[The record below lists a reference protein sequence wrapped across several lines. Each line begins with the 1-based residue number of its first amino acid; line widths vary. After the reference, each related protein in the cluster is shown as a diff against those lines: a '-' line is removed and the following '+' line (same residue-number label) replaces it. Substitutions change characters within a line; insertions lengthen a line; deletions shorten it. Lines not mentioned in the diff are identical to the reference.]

1 MVSAKNRI
9 WLLRLAT
16 AAVGVALVVG
26 TEGLLR
32 LVPGLGPSPL
42 VVTLAVDEATG
53 ESLHATSRFYAQ
65 RFFAQYKG
73 RLAAAGQMGEHF
85 FVEPASANRY
95 RVVFVGASTVQGF
108 PHPRRLAAASFLQ
121 AMLADAWP
129 EREVE
134 VVNLGITSIASFAVA
149 QVVEDALVLSPD
161 LVVVYTGHNEF
172 YGLYGVGQYQ
182 RMKYFLRQLHL
193 THLVDGLIESIGT
206 KDEPT
211 DLIKMAAARGE
222 VPLHSSGRATAERNL
237 RDNLQ
242 RVSRL
247 CERAQVPLVLCTIV
261 ANDAG
266 FAPVGSTEG
275 DEAWKAQVEQA
286 AQVLTRGYVAPE
298 DAEGALQQLEQA
310 VALSSE
316 HAWLWYLQGR
326 ALERLGRDAQ
336 AQRAFRKARDL
347 DTMPWRAPT
356 AHNAVIRAVAKEHGA
371 VLADVEAAFADA
383 APAQGVGW
391 EWMVDHVHFSVAG
404 QVLLARTVLHS
415 VAELQNIDL
424 GLLRSAEAYRRDL
437 GDLPVERVVAY
448 NKMGAMLAQAP
459 LHQYNGHNV
468 RYLKQLAAM
477 EGQRLSLG
485 ERRGVEQW
493 MEQGFDL
500 RLRRAQSSRSAEG
513 RQGPLVL
520 AVADQL
526 FTERDF
532 VRAQVHYAA
541 ARREVPFTRRG
552 LWAAVQWGWCIKMQ
566 GMALTDGQRDEVRAA
581 LKQAGFLA
589 HDPAVGASFVDFVK
603 GQLYHLLEERDPALL
618 HLERAFLAEDFRR
631 RYALSLFQAL
641 AVELVWAGRVEDARE
656 YARLVGGEVGQEERF
671 LRIVEAQLTP

>member
-1 MVSAKNRI
+1 MTTRV
-9 WLLRLAT
+9 WFLRLA
-16 AAVGVALVVG
+16 ALGVGVALVVVA
-26 TEGLLR
+26 EGLLR

-42 VVTLAVDEATG
+42 VVTLVEDEATG

-85 FVEPASANRY
+85 FVEPAPANRY

-172 YGLYGVGQYQ
+172 YGLYGAGRHQ
-182 RMKYFLRQLHL
+182 RLQYFLRQLRL
-193 THLVDGLIESIGT
+193 THLVDGLLGGIGA

-222 VPLHSSGRATAERNL
+222 VPLHGSGRATAEQNL
-237 RDNLQ
+237 RDNLR
-242 RVSRL
+242 RVARV
-247 CERAQVPLVLCTIV
+247 CGRAQVPLVLCTIV

-275 DEAWKAQVEQA
+275 GEGWKAQVEQA
-286 AQVLTRGYVAPE
+286 AQVLTRGYVAPD
-298 DAEGALQQLEQA
+298 DAEDALQQLEQA
-310 VALSSE
+310 AALSSE

-326 ALERLGRDAQ
+326 ALERLGRDAE

-371 VLADVEAAFADA
+371 VLADVEAAFAAA

-404 QVLLARTVLHS
+404 QALLARTVLHS
-415 VAELQNIDL
+415 VAALQAIDL
-424 GLLRSAEAYRRDL
+424 ELLRSAEAYRSAL

-459 LHQYNGHNV
+459 LHQHNGHNA

-477 EGQRLSLG
+477 EGQRLSPG

-493 MEQGFDL
+493 TPQK
-500 RLRRAQSSRSAEG
+500 Q
-513 RQGPLVL
+513 QGPLVL

-526 FTERDF
+526 FSERDF
-532 VRAQVHYAA
+532 ARAQVHYAA

-566 GMALTDGQRDEVRAA
+566 GMALTDGQRDEVRAV

-589 HDPAVGASFVDFVK
+589 HDPAVGASFVEFVK
-603 GQLYHLLEERDPALL
+603 GQLYHLLAEHDPALV

-641 AVELVWAGRVEDARE
+641 ASELVWAGRVEDARE
-656 YARLVGGEVGQEERF
+656 YARLVGGEVGQEAHF
-671 LRIVEAQLTP
+671 LRIVEGQLTP

>member
-1 MVSAKNRI
+1 MTTRV
-9 WLLRLAT
+9 WFLRLA
-16 AAVGVALVVG
+16 ALGVGVALVVVA
-26 TEGLLR
+26 EGLLR

-42 VVTLAVDEATG
+42 VVTLVEDEATG

-85 FVEPASANRY
+85 FVEPAPANRY

-172 YGLYGVGQYQ
+172 YGLYGAGRHQ
-182 RMKYFLRQLHL
+182 RLQYFLRQLRL
-193 THLVDGLIESIGT
+193 THLVDGLLGGIGA

-222 VPLHSSGRATAERNL
+222 VPLHGSGRATAEQNL
-237 RDNLQ
+237 RDNLR
-242 RVSRL
+242 RVARV
-247 CERAQVPLVLCTIV
+247 CGRAQVPLVLCTIV

-275 DEAWKAQVEQA
+275 GEGWQAQVEQA
-286 AQVLTRGYVAPE
+286 AQVLTRGYVAPD
-298 DAEGALQQLEQA
+298 DAEDALQQLEQA
-310 VALSSE
+310 AALSSE

-326 ALERLGRDAQ
+326 ALERLGRDAE

-371 VLADVEAAFADA
+371 VLADVEAAFAEA

-404 QVLLARTVLHS
+404 QALLARTVLHS
-415 VAELQNIDL
+415 VAALQAIDL
-424 GLLRSAEAYRRDL
+424 GLLRSAEAYRRAL

-448 NKMGAMLAQAP
+448 NKRGAMLAQAP
-459 LHQYNGHNV
+459 LHQHNGHNA

-477 EGQRLSLG
+477 EGQRLSPG

-493 MEQGFDL
+493 TQ
-500 RLRRAQSSRSAEG
+500 QKQ
-513 RQGPLVL
+513 QGPLVL

-526 FTERDF
+526 FSERDF
-532 VRAQVHYAA
+532 ARAQVHYAA

-552 LWAAVQWGWCIKMQ
+552 LWAAVQWGWCIKRQ
-566 GMALTDGQRDEVRAA
+566 GMALTDGQRDEVRAV

-589 HDPAVGASFVDFVK
+589 HDPAVGASFVDFAK
-603 GQLYHLLEERDPALL
+603 GQLYHLLEEHDPALV

-641 AVELVWAGRVEDARE
+641 AVELVWAERVEDARE
-656 YARLVGGEVGQEERF
+656 YARLVGGEVGQEAHF
-671 LRIVEAQLTP
+671 LRIVEDQLRP

>member
-1 MVSAKNRI
+1 MTTRV
-9 WLLRLAT
+9 WFLRLA
-16 AAVGVALVVG
+16 ALGVGVALVVG
-26 TEGLLR
+26 AEGLLR
-32 LVPGLGPSPL
+32 LVPGLGPAPL
-42 VVTLAVDEATG
+42 VVTLVEDEVTG

-85 FVEPASANRY
+85 FVEPAPANRY

-108 PHPRRLAAASFLQ
+108 PHPRRLAAVSFLQ

-172 YGLYGVGQYQ
+172 YGLYGAGRHQ
-182 RMKYFLRQLHL
+182 RLQYFLRQLHL
-193 THLVDGLIESIGT
+193 THLVDGLLGGIGAR
-206 KDEPT
+206 DEPM
-211 DLIKMAAARGE
+211 DLMKMAAARGE
-222 VPLHSSGRATAERNL
+222 VPLHGLGRATAEQNL
-237 RDNLQ
+237 RNNLR
-242 RVSRL
+242 RVARI

-275 DEAWKAQVEQA
+275 GEGWKARVEQA
-286 AQVLTRGYVAPE
+286 AQVLTRGYVAPD
-298 DAEGALQQLEQA
+298 DAEDALQQLEQA
-310 VALSSE
+310 AALASE

-356 AHNAVIRAVAKEHGA
+356 AHNAVIRAVAKEHGV
-371 VLADVEAAFADA
+371 VLADVEAAFAAA

-391 EWMVDHVHFSVAG
+391 EWMVDHVHCSVAG
-404 QVLLARTVLHS
+404 QALLARTVLHS
-415 VAELQNIDL
+415 VAALQAIDL
-424 GLLRSAEAYRRDL
+424 ELLRSAEAHRSAL

-459 LHQYNGHNV
+459 LHQHNGHNA

-477 EGQRLSLG
+477 EGQRLSPG

-493 MEQGFDL
+493 MQ
-500 RLRRAQSSRSAEG
+500 QKQ
-513 RQGPLVL
+513 QGPLVL

-526 FTERDF
+526 FSERDF
-532 VRAQVHYAA
+532 ARAQVHYAA

-566 GMALTDGQRDEVRAA
+566 GMVLTDEQRDEVRAA

-589 HDPAVGASFVDFVK
+589 HDPAVGASFVDFAK
-603 GQLYHLLEERDPALL
+603 GQLYHLLEEHDPALV

-656 YARLVGGEVGQEERF
+656 YARLVGGEVGQEAHF
-671 LRIVEAQLTP
+671 LRIVEDQLRP

>member
-1 MVSAKNRI
+1 MSRI
-9 WLLRLAT
+9 WFLRLAT
-16 AAVGVALVVG
+16 VAVGVALVVG
-26 TEGLLR
+26 VEGLLR

-42 VVTLAVDEATG
+42 VVTLAEDEATG

-65 RFFAQYKG
+65 RFFTQYKG

-85 FVEPASANRY
+85 FVEPAPANRY

-172 YGLYGVGQYQ
+172 YGLYGAGWYQ
-182 RMKYFLRQLHL
+182 RLKYFLRQLHL
-193 THLVDGLIESIGT
+193 THLVDGLIGGIGT
-206 KDEPT
+206 RDEPT

-222 VPLHSSGRATAERNL
+222 VPLHGSGRATAEQNL
-237 RDNLQ
+237 RDNLR

-247 CERAQVPLVLCTIV
+247 CERAEVPLVLCTIV

-286 AQVLTRGYVAPE
+286 AQVLARGYVAPE
-298 DAEGALQQLEQA
+298 DAEEALKRLEQA
-310 VALSSE
+310 SALSRE

-326 ALERLGRDAQ
+326 ALERLGRDAE

-391 EWMVDHVHFSVAG
+391 EWMADHVHFSVAG
-404 QVLLARTVLHS
+404 QALLARTVLHS
-415 VAELQNIDL
+415 IAGLEAIDL
-424 GLLRSAEAYRRDL
+424 GLLRNAEVYRRAL
-437 GDLPVERVVAY
+437 GDLPVERVVTY

-459 LHQYNGHNV
+459 LHKYNGHNV

-477 EGQRLSLG
+477 EGQRLSPG

-493 MEQGFDL
+493 MQQG
-500 RLRRAQSSRSAEG
+500 Q
-513 RQGPLVL
+513 QGPLVL

-526 FTERDF
+526 FTARDF
-532 VRAQVHYAA
+532 ARAQVYYAA
-541 ARREVPFTRRG
+541 ALREVPFTRRG

-566 GMALTDGQRDEVRAA
+566 GLAFTDGQRDEVRAA

-589 HDPAVGASFVDFVK
+589 HDPAVGAAFVDFVK
-603 GQLYHLLEERDPALL
+603 GQLYHLLAKRDSALL
-618 HLERAFLAEDFRR
+618 HLERAFGDEDFRR

-641 AVELVWAGRVEDARE
+641 AAELVWAGRVEDARE
-656 YARLVGGEVGQEERF
+656 YARLVGGEVGQEARF
-671 LRIVEAQLTP
+671 LRIVEE

>member
-1 MVSAKNRI
+1 MTTRV
-9 WLLRLAT
+9 WFLRLA
-16 AAVGVALVVG
+16 ALGVGVALVVG
-26 TEGLLR
+26 AEGLLR
-32 LVPGLGPSPL
+32 LVPGLGPAPL
-42 VVTLAVDEATG
+42 VVTLVEDEVTG

-85 FVEPASANRY
+85 FVEPSPTNRY

-108 PHPRRLAAASFLQ
+108 PHPRRLSAASFLQ

-149 QVVEDALVLSPD
+149 QVVEDALMLSPD

-172 YGLYGVGQYQ
+172 YGLYGAGRHQ
-182 RMKYFLRQLHL
+182 RLQYFLRQLHL
-193 THLVDGLIESIGT
+193 THLVDGLLGGIGAR
-206 KDEPT
+206 DEPT
-211 DLIKMAAARGE
+211 DLMKMAAARGE
-222 VPLHSSGRATAERNL
+222 VPLHGLGRATAEQNL
-237 RDNLQ
+237 RNNLR
-242 RVSRL
+242 RVARI

-275 DEAWKAQVEQA
+275 GEGWKARVEQA
-286 AQVLTRGYVAPE
+286 AQVLTRGYVAPD
-298 DAEGALQQLEQA
+298 DAEDALQQLEQA
-310 VALSSE
+310 AALASE

-356 AHNAVIRAVAKEHGA
+356 AHNAVIRAVAKEHGV
-371 VLADVEAAFADA
+371 VLADVEAAFAAA

-391 EWMVDHVHFSVAG
+391 EWMVDHVHCSVAG
-404 QVLLARTVLHS
+404 QALLARTVLHS
-415 VAELQNIDL
+415 VAALQAIDL
-424 GLLRSAEAYRRDL
+424 GLLRSGEAYRSAL

-459 LHQYNGHNV
+459 LHQHNGHNA

-493 MEQGFDL
+493 TQ
-500 RLRRAQSSRSAEG
+500 QQQ
-513 RQGPLVL
+513 QGPLVL

-526 FTERDF
+526 FSERDF
-532 VRAQVHYAA
+532 ARAQVHYAA

-603 GQLYHLLEERDPALL
+603 GQLYHLLAEHDPALV
-618 HLERAFLAEDFRR
+618 HLERAFLDEDFRR

-641 AVELVWAGRVEDARE
+641 AVELVWTGRVEDARE
-656 YARLVGGEVGQEERF
+656 YARLVGGEVGQEAHF
-671 LRIVEAQLTP
+671 LRIVEDQLRP

>member
-1 MVSAKNRI
+1 MTARI
-9 WLLRLAT
+9 WFFRLA
-16 AAVGVALVVG
+16 ALGVGVALVVG
-26 TEGLLR
+26 AEGLLR

-42 VVTLAVDEATG
+42 VATLAKDEATG

-85 FVEPASANRY
+85 FVEPAPANRY
-95 RVVFVGASTVQGF
+95 RVAFVGASTVQGF

-134 VVNLGITSIASFAVA
+134 VVNLGIAAIASFAVA

-172 YGLYGVGQYQ
+172 YGLYGAGRHLRLQ
-182 RMKYFLRQLHL
+182 YFLRHLHL
-193 THLVDGLIESIGT
+193 THLVDGLLGGIGT
-206 KDEPT
+206 RDEPT

-222 VPLHSSGRATAERNL
+222 VPLHGPGRATAEQNL
-237 RDNLQ
+237 RDNLR
-242 RVSRL
+242 RVARV
-247 CERAQVPLVLCTIV
+247 CQRAQVPLVLCTIA

-275 DEAWKAQVEQA
+275 GEAWQAQVEQA
-286 AQVLTRGYVAPE
+286 AQVLTRGYVAPD
-298 DAEGALQQLEQA
+298 DAADALQQLEQA
-310 VALSSE
+310 AALSSE
-316 HAWLWYLQGR
+316 HAWSWYLQGR

-356 AHNAVIRAVAKEHGA
+356 AHNAVIRAAAAEHGA
-371 VLADVEAAFADA
+371 ALADVEAAFAA
-383 APAQGVGW
+383 GAPAQGVGW

-404 QVLLARTVLHS
+404 QALLARTVLHS
-415 VAELQNIDL
+415 IAGLQAIDL
-424 GLLRSAEAYRRDL
+424 GLLRSEEAYRQAL

-459 LHQYNGHNV
+459 LHQYNEHNA

-493 MEQGFDL
+493 MQQG
-500 RLRRAQSSRSAEG
+500 Q
-513 RQGPLVL
+513 QGPLVL

-526 FTERDF
+526 FSERDF
-532 VRAQVHYAA
+532 ARAQVHYAA

-552 LWAAVQWGWCIKMQ
+552 LWAAVQWAWCVKMQ
-566 GMALTDGQRDEVRAA
+566 GMALTHAQRDAVHAA
-581 LKQAGFLA
+581 LQRARFLA
-589 HDPAVGASFVDFVK
+589 HDPAVGASFVDFAK
-603 GQLYHLLEERDPALL
+603 GQLYHLLAERDLALK

-641 AVELVWAGRVEDARE
+641 AFELVWAGRVEDARE
-656 YARLVGGEVGQEERF
+656 YARLLGREVGQEARF
-671 LRIVEAQLTP
+671 LRIVAAQLTP

>member
-1 MVSAKNRI
+1 MTTRV
-9 WLLRLAT
+9 WFLRLA
-16 AAVGVALVVG
+16 ALGVGVALVVG
-26 TEGLLR
+26 AEGLLR

-42 VVTLAVDEATG
+42 VVTLVEDEATG

-85 FVEPASANRY
+85 FVEPAPANRY

-172 YGLYGVGQYQ
+172 YGLYGAGRHQ
-182 RMKYFLRQLHL
+182 RLQYFLRQLRL
-193 THLVDGLIESIGT
+193 THLVDGLLRGIGT
-206 KDEPT
+206 RDEPT
-211 DLIKMAAARGE
+211 DLIKMAAVRGE
-222 VPLHSSGRATAERNL
+222 VPLHGPGRATAEQNL
-237 RDNLQ
+237 RDNLR
-242 RVSRL
+242 RVARI

-275 DEAWKAQVEQA
+275 GEGWQAQVEQA
-286 AQVLTRGYVAPE
+286 AQVLTRGYVAPD
-298 DAEGALQQLEQA
+298 DAEDALQQLEQA
-310 VALSSE
+310 AALSSE

-326 ALERLGRDAQ
+326 ALERLGRDAE

-356 AHNAVIRAVAKEHGA
+356 AHNAVIHAVAAEHGA
-371 VLADVEAAFADA
+371 VLADVEAAFAEA

-404 QVLLARTVLHS
+404 QALLARTVLHS
-415 VAELQNIDL
+415 VAALQAIDL
-424 GLLRSAEAYRRDL
+424 GLLRSAEAYRRAL

-459 LHQYNGHNV
+459 LHQHNGHNA

-477 EGQRLSLG
+477 EGQRLSPG

-493 MEQGFDL
+493 TQ
-500 RLRRAQSSRSAEG
+500 QKQ
-513 RQGPLVL
+513 QGPLVL

-526 FTERDF
+526 FSERDF

-552 LWAAVQWGWCIKMQ
+552 LWAAVQWGWCIKRQ
-566 GMALTDGQRDEVRAA
+566 GMALTDGQRDEVRAV

-589 HDPAVGASFVDFVK
+589 HDPAVGASFVEFVK
-603 GQLYHLLEERDPALL
+603 GQLYHLLAEHDPALV

-641 AVELVWAGRVEDARE
+641 AFELVWAGRVEDARE
-656 YARLVGGEVGQEERF
+656 YARLVGREVGQEAHF
-671 LRIVEAQLTP
+671 LRIVEGQLTP

>member
-1 MVSAKNRI
+1 MTNRV
-9 WLLRLAT
+9 WFLRLA
-16 AAVGVALVVG
+16 ALGVGVALVVG
-26 TEGLLR
+26 AEGLLR
-32 LVPGLGPSPL
+32 LVPGLGPAPL
-42 VVTLAVDEATG
+42 VVTLVEDEVTG

-85 FVEPASANRY
+85 FVEPAPANRC

-108 PHPRRLAAASFLQ
+108 PHPRRLSAASFLQ

-172 YGLYGVGQYQ
+172 YGLYGAGRHHRLQ
-182 RMKYFLRQLHL
+182 YFLRQLHL
-193 THLVDGLIESIGT
+193 THLVDGLIGGIGNR
-206 KDEPT
+206 DEPA

-222 VPLHSSGRATAERNL
+222 VPLHGSGRATAEENL
-237 RDNLQ
+237 RDNLR
-242 RVSRL
+242 RVSLL

-275 DEAWKAQVEQA
+275 GEAWKARVEQA
-286 AQVLTRGYVAPE
+286 AQVLTRGYVAPD
-298 DAEGALQQLEQA
+298 DAENALQQLEQA
-310 VALSSE
+310 AALASE
-316 HAWLWYLQGR
+316 HAWLCYLQGR
-326 ALERLGRDAQ
+326 ALERLGRDAE

-356 AHNAVIRAVAKEHGA
+356 AHNGVIRAVAKEHGV
-371 VLADVEAAFADA
+371 VLADVEAAFAEA

-415 VAELQNIDL
+415 VAALQAIDL
-424 GLLRSAEAYRRDL
+424 ELLRSAEAYRSAL

-459 LHQYNGHNV
+459 LYQYNGHNA

-493 MEQGFDL
+493 IEQ
-500 RLRRAQSSRSAEG
+500 G

-526 FTERDF
+526 FSERDF
-532 VRAQVHYAA
+532 ARAQVHYAA

-589 HDPAVGASFVDFVK
+589 HDPAVGESFIDFVK
-603 GQLYHLLEERDPALL
+603 GQLYHLLEEHDPALL
-618 HLERAFLAEDFRR
+618 HLERAFLDEDFRR

-641 AVELVWAGRVEDARE
+641 AFELVWTGRVEDARE
-656 YARLVGGEVGQEERF
+656 YARLVGGEVGEEAHF
-671 LRIVEAQLTP
+671 LRIVEGQPRP

>member
-1 MVSAKNRI
+1 MTTRV
-9 WLLRLAT
+9 WFLRLA
-16 AAVGVALVVG
+16 ALGVGVALVVVA
-26 TEGLLR
+26 EGLLR
-32 LVPGLGPSPL
+32 LMPGLGPAPL
-42 VVTLAVDEATG
+42 VVTLVEDEVTG

-85 FVEPASANRY
+85 FVESSPANRY

-172 YGLYGVGQYQ
+172 YGLYGAGRHHRLQ
-182 RMKYFLRQLHL
+182 YFLRQLHL
-193 THLVDGLIESIGT
+193 THLVDGLIGGIGNR
-206 KDEPT
+206 DEPA

-222 VPLHSSGRATAERNL
+222 VPLHGSGRATAEENL
-237 RDNLQ
+237 RDNLR
-242 RVSRL
+242 RVSLL

-275 DEAWKAQVEQA
+275 GEAWKARVEQA
-286 AQVLTRGYVAPE
+286 AQVLTRGYVAPD
-298 DAEGALQQLEQA
+298 DAENALQQLEQA
-310 VALSSE
+310 AALASE
-316 HAWLWYLQGR
+316 HAWLCYLQGR
-326 ALERLGRDAQ
+326 ALERLGRDAE

-356 AHNAVIRAVAKEHGA
+356 AHNGVIRAVAKEHGV
-371 VLADVEAAFADA
+371 VLADVEAAFAEA

-415 VAELQNIDL
+415 VAALQAIDL
-424 GLLRSAEAYRRDL
+424 ELLRSAEAYRSAL

-459 LHQYNGHNV
+459 LYQYNGHNA

-493 MEQGFDL
+493 IEQ
-500 RLRRAQSSRSAEG
+500 G

-526 FTERDF
+526 FSERDF
-532 VRAQVHYAA
+532 ARAQVHYAA

-589 HDPAVGASFVDFVK
+589 HDPAVGESFIDFVK
-603 GQLYHLLEERDPALL
+603 GQLYHLLEEHDPALL
-618 HLERAFLAEDFRR
+618 HLERAFLDEDFRR

-641 AVELVWAGRVEDARE
+641 AFELVWTGRVEDARE
-656 YARLVGGEVGQEERF
+656 YARLVGGEVGEEAHF
-671 LRIVEAQLTP
+671 LRIVEGQPRP

>member
-1 MVSAKNRI
+1 MKAKNRP
-9 WLLRLAT
+9 WFLRLAT
-16 AAVGVALVVG
+16 VAVGAALVVVA
-26 TEGLLR
+26 EGLLR

-42 VVTLAVDEATG
+42 VVTLAEDEVTG

-85 FVEPASANRY
+85 FVEPAPANRY

-149 QVVEDALVLSPD
+149 QVVEDALALSPD
-161 LVVVYTGHNEF
+161 MVVVYTGHNEF
-172 YGLYGVGQYQ
+172 YGLYGAGRYQ
-182 RMKYFLRQLHL
+182 RLKYFLRQLHL
-193 THLVDGLIESIGT
+193 THLVDGLIGGIGT
-206 KDEPT
+206 RDEPT

-222 VPLHSSGRATAERNL
+222 VPLHGPGRATAEQNL
-237 RDNLQ
+237 RDNLR
-242 RVSRL
+242 RVSQL

-275 DEAWKAQVEQA
+275 DEAWKARVEQA

-298 DAEGALQQLEQA
+298 DAEDALQQLEQA
-310 VALSSE
+310 AALSSE

-326 ALERLGRDAQ
+326 ALERLGRDAE

-347 DTMPWRAPT
+347 DIMPWRAPT
-356 AHNAVIRAVAKEHGA
+356 AHNAVIRSLAKEHGA
-371 VLADVEAAFADA
+371 MLADVEAAFADA

-404 QVLLARTVLHS
+404 QGLLARTVLHS
-415 VAELQNIDL
+415 VAGLQDIDL
-424 GLLRSAEAYRRDL
+424 GFLRSAEAYRRDL

-459 LHQYNGHNV
+459 LGQYNGHNA

-485 ERRGVEQW
+485 ERRGIEQW
-493 MEQGFDL
+493 MQQ
-500 RLRRAQSSRSAEG
+500 R

-532 VRAQVHYAA
+532 ARAQVHYAA

-566 GMALTDGQRDEVRAA
+566 GMALTDEQRDEVRAA

-589 HDPAVGASFVDFVK
+589 HDPAVGASFIDFVK

-641 AVELVWAGRVEDARE
+641 AFELVWAGRVEDARE
-656 YARLVGGEVGQEERF
+656 YARLVGREVGQEAHF
-671 LRIVEAQLTP
+671 LRIVEDQLRP

>member
-1 MVSAKNRI
+1 MSRI
-9 WLLRLAT
+9 WFLRLAT
-16 AAVGVALVVG
+16 AAVGAALVVVA
-26 TEGLLR
+26 EGLLR

-42 VVTLAVDEATG
+42 VVTLAEDEATG
-53 ESLHATSRFYAQ
+53 ESLNATSRFYAQ
-65 RFFAQYKG
+65 RFFTQYKG

-85 FVEPASANRY
+85 FVEPAPANRY
-95 RVVFVGASTVQGF
+95 RVVVVGASTVQGF

-121 AMLADAWP
+121 AMLADVWP
-129 EREVE
+129 EREVK

-172 YGLYGVGQYQ
+172 YGLYGAGRYQ
-182 RMKYFLRQLHL
+182 RLQYFLRQLHL
-193 THLVDGLIESIGT
+193 THLVDGLMGGIGT
-206 KDEPT
+206 RDEPT

-222 VPLHSSGRATAERNL
+222 VPLHGPGRATAEQNL

-242 RVSRL
+242 RVSQL

-275 DEAWKAQVEQA
+275 GEEWKAQVEQA
-286 AQVLTRGYVAPE
+286 AQVLTRGYVAPD
-298 DAEGALQQLEQA
+298 DAKGALQQLEQA
-310 VALSSE
+310 AVLSSE

-326 ALERLGRDAQ
+326 ALERLGRDSE

-356 AHNAVIRAVAKEHGA
+356 SHNAVIRAVAKEHGA

-404 QVLLARTVLHS
+404 QALLARTVLYS
-415 VAELQNIDL
+415 VAGLEAIDL

-437 GDLPVERVVAY
+437 GDLPVEHVVAY

-459 LHQYNGHNV
+459 LHQYNGHNA

-493 MEQGFDL
+493 IEQ
-500 RLRRAQSSRSAEG
+500 G

-532 VRAQVHYAA
+532 ARAQVYYAA

-566 GMALTDGQRDEVRAA
+566 GMALTDEQRDEVRAA
-581 LKQAGFLA
+581 LKQARFLA

-656 YARLVGGEVGQEERF
+656 YARLVGGEVGQEAHF
-671 LRIVEAQLTP
+671 LRIVEEQLRP

>member
-149 QVVEDALVLSPD
+149 EVVEDALVLSPD

-211 DLIKMAAARGE
+211 DLIKMAAVRGE
-222 VPLHSSGRATAERNL
+222 VPLHGPGRATAEQNL
-237 RDNLQ
+237 RDNLR
-242 RVSRL
+242 RVSQF

-275 DEAWKAQVEQA
+275 DEAWKARVEQA

-298 DAEGALQQLEQA
+298 DAEDVLQQLEQA
-310 VALSSE
+310 ETLSSE

-326 ALERLGRDAQ
+326 ALERLGRDTE

-356 AHNAVIRAVAKEHGA
+356 AHNAEIRAVAKEHGA

-404 QVLLARTVLHS
+404 QALLARTVLHS
-415 VAELQNIDL
+415 VAGLEAIDL

-459 LHQYNGHNV
+459 LHQYNGHNA

-477 EGQRLSLG
+477 EGQRLSPG

-493 MEQGFDL
+493 IEQ
-500 RLRRAQSSRSAEG
+500 G

-532 VRAQVHYAA
+532 ARAQVHYAA

-552 LWAAVQWGWCIKMQ
+552 LWAAVQWGWCLKMQ
-566 GMALTDGQRDEVRAA
+566 GMALTDEQRDEVRAA

-603 GQLYHLLEERDPALL
+603 GQLYHLLAERDPALL

-641 AVELVWAGRVEDARE
+641 AFELVWAERVEDARE
-656 YARLVGGEVGQEERF
+656 YARLMGGEVGQEAHF
-671 LRIVEAQLTP
+671 LRIVEEQLTP

>member
-1 MVSAKNRI
+1 MTTRV
-9 WLLRLAT
+9 WFLRLA
-16 AAVGVALVVG
+16 ALGVGVALVVG
-26 TEGLLR
+26 AEGLLR
-32 LVPGLGPSPL
+32 LVPGLGPAPL
-42 VVTLAVDEATG
+42 VVTLVEDEVTG

-85 FVEPASANRY
+85 FVEPAPANRY
-95 RVVFVGASTVQGF
+95 RIVFVGASTVQGF

-172 YGLYGVGQYQ
+172 YGLYGAGRHQ
-182 RMKYFLRQLHL
+182 RLQYFLRQLRL
-193 THLVDGLIESIGT
+193 THLVDGLLGGIGAR
-206 KDEPT
+206 DEPM

-222 VPLHSSGRATAERNL
+222 VPLHGPGRATAEQNL
-237 RDNLQ
+237 RDNLR
-242 RVSRL
+242 RVARV
-247 CERAQVPLVLCTIV
+247 CARAQVPLVLCTIV

-275 DEAWKAQVEQA
+275 GEGWKARVEQA
-286 AQVLTRGYVAPE
+286 AQVLTRGYVAPD
-298 DAEGALQQLEQA
+298 DAEDALQQLEQA
-310 VALSSE
+310 AALASE

-356 AHNAVIRAVAKEHGA
+356 AHNAVIRAVAKEHGV
-371 VLADVEAAFADA
+371 VLADVEAAFAAA

-391 EWMVDHVHFSVAG
+391 EWMVDHVHCSVAG
-404 QVLLARTVLHS
+404 QALLARTVLHS
-415 VAELQNIDL
+415 VAALQAIDL
-424 GLLRSAEAYRRDL
+424 ELLRSAEAHRSAL

-459 LHQYNGHNV
+459 LHQHNGHNA

-477 EGQRLSLG
+477 EGQRLSPG

-493 MEQGFDL
+493 MQ
-500 RLRRAQSSRSAEG
+500 QKQ
-513 RQGPLVL
+513 QGPLVL

-526 FTERDF
+526 FSERDF
-532 VRAQVHYAA
+532 ARAQVHYAA

-566 GMALTDGQRDEVRAA
+566 GMVLTDEQRDEVRAA

-603 GQLYHLLEERDPALL
+603 GQLYHLLEEHDPALV

-641 AVELVWAGRVEDARE
+641 ASELVWAGRVEDARE
-656 YARLVGGEVGQEERF
+656 YARLVGGEVGQEAHF
-671 LRIVEAQLTP
+671 LRIVEDQLRP

>member
-1 MVSAKNRI
+1 M
-9 WLLRLAT
+9 
-16 AAVGVALVVG
+16 
-26 TEGLLR
+26 
-32 LVPGLGPSPL
+32 PGLGSSPL
-42 VVTLAVDEATG
+42 VVTLAEDEATG

-85 FVEPASANRY
+85 FVEPAPANRY

-108 PHPRRLAAASFLQ
+108 PHPRRLAASSFLQ
-121 AMLADAWP
+121 VMLSDAWP

-172 YGLYGVGQYQ
+172 YGLYGSGRNQ
-182 RMKYFLRQLHL
+182 RLQYFLRQLHL
-193 THLVDGLIESIGT
+193 THLVDGLLGGIGSR
-206 KDEPT
+206 DEPT

-222 VPLHSSGRATAERNL
+222 VPLRDPGRAMAEQNL
-237 RDNLQ
+237 RDNLR

-266 FAPVGSTEG
+266 FAPVGLTEG
-275 DEAWKAQVEQA
+275 DEVWKSRVEQA

-298 DAEGALQQLEQA
+298 DAEDALQQLEQA
-310 VALSSE
+310 AALSSE

-326 ALERLGRDAQ
+326 ALERLGRDAE
-336 AQRAFRKARDL
+336 ARRAFRKARDL

-404 QVLLARTVLHS
+404 QALLARTVLHS
-415 VAELQNIDL
+415 IAAWEDIDL
-424 GLLRSAEAYRRDL
+424 RLLRSAEAYRRDL

-459 LHQYNGHNV
+459 LHQYNEHNA

-493 MEQGFDL
+493 TQK
-500 RLRRAQSSRSAEG
+500 Q
-513 RQGPLVL
+513 QGPLVL

-532 VRAQVHYAA
+532 VRAQVYYAA
-541 ARREVPFTRRG
+541 ARREVPFT
-552 LWAAVQWGWCIKMQ
+552 AAWVVGSGAVGVVHQDAG
-566 GMALTDGQRDEVRAA
+566 DGAYQRAA
-581 LKQAGFLA
+581 GRSAGRTKTGG
-589 HDPAVGASFVDFVK
+589 VS
-603 GQLYHLLEERDPALL
+603 
-618 HLERAFLAEDFRR
+618 RARSGCGRVLRR
-631 RYALSLFQAL
+631 FCQGTALSSTRRTRSGLITFGARFFGRGFSPPL
-641 AVELVWAGRVEDARE
+641 CVEFVSG
-656 YARLVGGEVGQEERF
+656 VGGRTGLGWTGGGCAGICSFGGRGSWTGGAF
-671 LRIVEAQLTP
+671 FADRGGATEAVRKSRGA

>member
-1 MVSAKNRI
+1 M
-9 WLLRLAT
+9 
-16 AAVGVALVVG
+16 
-26 TEGLLR
+26 
-32 LVPGLGPSPL
+32 
-42 VVTLAVDEATG
+42 TLAEDEATG
-53 ESLHATSRFYAQ
+53 EALHATSRFYAQ
-65 RFFAQYKG
+65 RFFTQYKG

-85 FVEPASANRY
+85 FVEPAPANRY

-172 YGLYGVGQYQ
+172 YGLYGAGRYQ
-182 RMKYFLRQLHL
+182 RLKYFLRQLHL
-193 THLVDGLIESIGT
+193 THLVDGLIGGIGT
-206 KDEPT
+206 RDEPT
-211 DLIKMAAARGE
+211 DLIKMAAERGE
-222 VPLHSSGRATAERNL
+222 VPLHSSGRATAEQNL
-237 RDNLQ
+237 RDNLR
-242 RVSRL
+242 RVSQL
-247 CERAQVPLVLCTIV
+247 CERVEVPLVLCTIV

-275 DEAWKAQVEQA
+275 DETWKAEVEQA

-298 DAEGALQQLEQA
+298 DAEDALQQLEQA
-310 VALSSE
+310 AALSSE

-326 ALERLGRDAQ
+326 ALERLGRDAE

-356 AHNAVIRAVAKEHGA
+356 AHNAVIRAVAAEHGA
-371 VLADVEAAFADA
+371 VLADVEAAFADV

-404 QVLLARTVLHS
+404 QALLARTVLHS
-415 VAELQNIDL
+415 IAGLQNIDL

-459 LHQYNGHNV
+459 LHQYNGHNA

-493 MEQGFDL
+493 IEQ
-500 RLRRAQSSRSAEG
+500 G

-532 VRAQVHYAA
+532 ARAQVYYAA

-552 LWAAVQWGWCIKMQ
+552 LWAAVQWGWCVEMQ
-566 GMALTDGQRDEVRAA
+566 GMALTNEQRDEVRAA

-589 HDPAVGASFVDFVK
+589 HDPAVGASFVDFVR

-618 HLERAFLAEDFRR
+618 HLERAFLVEDFRR

-641 AVELVWAGRVEDARE
+641 AFELVWAGRVEDARE
-656 YARLVGGEVGQEERF
+656 YARLVGGEVGQEAHF
-671 LRIVEAQLTP
+671 LRLVEEQLTP

>member
-1 MVSAKNRI
+1 MSRI
-9 WLLRLAT
+9 WFLRLAT
-16 AAVGVALVVG
+16 VAVGVALVVG
-26 TEGLLR
+26 VEGLLR

-42 VVTLAVDEATG
+42 VVTLAEDEATG

-65 RFFAQYKG
+65 RFFTQYKG

-85 FVEPASANRY
+85 FVEPSPANRY

-121 AMLADAWP
+121 EMLADAWP

-149 QVVEDALVLSPD
+149 QVIEDALVLSPD

-172 YGLYGVGQYQ
+172 YGLYGAGRYQ
-182 RMKYFLRQLHL
+182 RLKYFLRQLHL
-193 THLVDGLIESIGT
+193 THLVDGLLGSIGT
-206 KDEPT
+206 RDEPT

-222 VPLHSSGRATAERNL
+222 VPLHGPGRATAEQNL
-237 RDNLQ
+237 RDNLR
-242 RVSRL
+242 RVSQL

-275 DEAWKAQVEQA
+275 DGGAWKAQVEQA
-286 AQVLTRGYVAPE
+286 AQGLTRGYVAPD
-298 DAEGALQQLEQA
+298 DAEAALQQLEQA
-310 VALSSE
+310 AALSSE

-326 ALERLGRDAQ
+326 ALERLGRDAE

-356 AHNAVIRAVAKEHGA
+356 AHNAVIRAVAKEHGV
-371 VLADVEAAFADA
+371 VLADVEAAFVNA

-404 QVLLARTVLHS
+404 QALLARTVLYS
-415 VAELQNIDL
+415 VAGLQDIDL

-459 LHQYNGHNV
+459 LHQYNGHNA

-493 MEQGFDL
+493 IEQ
-500 RLRRAQSSRSAEG
+500 E

-532 VRAQVHYAA
+532 ARAQVHYAA

-566 GMALTDGQRDEVRAA
+566 GMMLTDGQRDEVGVA

-589 HDPAVGASFVDFVK
+589 HDPAVGVAFVDFVK
-603 GQLYHLLEERDPALL
+603 GQLYHLLAEHDSALL
-618 HLERAFLAEDFRR
+618 HLERTFGDEDFRR

-641 AVELVWAGRVEDARE
+641 AAELVWAGRVEDARE
-656 YARLVGGEVGQEERF
+656 YARLVGGEVGQEAHF
-671 LRIVEAQLTP
+671 LRMVEEQLRP

>member
-1 MVSAKNRI
+1 MTNRI
-9 WLLRLAT
+9 WFFRLAT
-16 AAVGVALVVG
+16 VVVGAALVVG
-26 TEGLLR
+26 AEGLLR

-42 VVTLAVDEATG
+42 VVTLAEDEVTG

-85 FVEPASANRY
+85 FVEPAPANRY

-121 AMLADAWP
+121 AMLEDAWP

-172 YGLYGVGQYQ
+172 YGLYGAGRYQ
-182 RMKYFLRQLHL
+182 RLKYFLRQLHL
-193 THLVDGLIESIGT
+193 THLVDGLIGSIGIR
-206 KDEPT
+206 DEPT

-222 VPLHSSGRATAERNL
+222 VPLHSSGRATAEQNL
-237 RDNLQ
+237 RDNLRRISQ
-242 RVSRL
+242 L
-247 CERAQVPLVLCTIV
+247 CERALVPLVLCTIV

-275 DEAWKAQVEQA
+275 DEVWKAQVEQA
-286 AQVLTRGYVAPE
+286 AQVLTRGYVAPD
-298 DAEGALQQLEQA
+298 DAEDALQQLEQA
-310 VALSSE
+310 AALSRE

-326 ALERLGRDAQ
+326 ALERLGRDAE

-371 VLADVEAAFADA
+371 VLADVEVAFADA
-383 APAQGVGW
+383 APALGVGW
-391 EWMVDHVHFSVAG
+391 EWMMDHVHFSVAG
-404 QVLLARTVLHS
+404 QALLARTVLHS
-415 VAELQNIDL
+415 IAELEAIDL

-459 LHQYNGHNV
+459 LHQYNGHNA
-468 RYLKQLAAM
+468 RYLKQLATM

-493 MEQGFDL
+493 IE
-500 RLRRAQSSRSAEG
+500 
-513 RQGPLVL
+513 QGPLVL

-526 FTERDF
+526 FTARDF
-532 VRAQVHYAA
+532 VRAQVYYAA
-541 ARREVPFTRRG
+541 ALREVPFTRRG
-552 LWAAVQWGWCIKMQ
+552 LWAAVQWGWCLKMQ
-566 GMALTDGQRDEVRAA
+566 GMAFTDEQRDEVQAV
-581 LKQAGFLA
+581 LKQARFLA

-603 GQLYHLLEERDPALL
+603 GQLYHLLAERDLALL
-618 HLERAFLAEDFRR
+618 HLEHAFLVEDFRR

-641 AVELVWAGRVEDARE
+641 AFELVWARRVEDARE
-656 YARLVGGEVGQEERF
+656 YARLVGGEVGQEAHF
-671 LRIVEAQLTP
+671 LRIVEEQLRP

>member
-1 MVSAKNRI
+1 MTTRV
-9 WLLRLAT
+9 WFLRLA
-16 AAVGVALVVG
+16 ALGVGVALVVVA
-26 TEGLLR
+26 EGLLR

-42 VVTLAVDEATG
+42 VVTLVEDEATG

-85 FVEPASANRY
+85 FVEPAPANRY

-172 YGLYGVGQYQ
+172 YGLYGAGRHQ
-182 RMKYFLRQLHL
+182 RLQYFLRQLRL
-193 THLVDGLIESIGT
+193 THLVDGLLGGIGA

-222 VPLHSSGRATAERNL
+222 VPLHGSGRATAEQNL
-237 RDNLQ
+237 RDNLR
-242 RVSRL
+242 RVARV
-247 CERAQVPLVLCTIV
+247 CGRAQVPLVLCTIV

-275 DEAWKAQVEQA
+275 GEGWQAQVEQA
-286 AQVLTRGYVAPE
+286 AQVLTRGYVAPD
-298 DAEGALQQLEQA
+298 DAEDALQQLEQA
-310 VALSSE
+310 AALSSE

-326 ALERLGRDAQ
+326 ALERLGRDAE

-371 VLADVEAAFADA
+371 VLADVEAAFAEA

-404 QVLLARTVLHS
+404 QALLARTVLHS
-415 VAELQNIDL
+415 VAALQAIDL
-424 GLLRSAEAYRRDL
+424 GLLRSAEAYRRAL

-459 LHQYNGHNV
+459 LHQHNGHNA

-477 EGQRLSLG
+477 EGQRLSPG

-493 MEQGFDL
+493 TQ
-500 RLRRAQSSRSAEG
+500 QKQ
-513 RQGPLVL
+513 QGPLVL

-526 FTERDF
+526 FSERDF
-532 VRAQVHYAA
+532 ARAQVHYAA

-552 LWAAVQWGWCIKMQ
+552 LWAAVQWGWCIKRQ
-566 GMALTDGQRDEVRAA
+566 GMALTDGQRDEVRAV

-589 HDPAVGASFVDFVK
+589 HDPAVGASFVEFVK
-603 GQLYHLLEERDPALL
+603 GQLYHLLAEHDPALV

-641 AVELVWAGRVEDARE
+641 AFELVWAGRVEDARE
-656 YARLVGGEVGQEERF
+656 YARLVGREVGQEAHF
-671 LRIVEAQLTP
+671 LRIVEGQLTP

>member
-1 MVSAKNRI
+1 MHSDFSRNTRGGWPRRGQDGRA
-9 WLLRLAT
+9 LLC
-16 AAVGVALVVG
+16 G
-26 TEGLLR
+26 TR
-32 LVPGLGPSPL
+32 
-42 VVTLAVDEATG
+42 
-53 ESLHATSRFYAQ
+53 
-65 RFFAQYKG
+65 
-73 RLAAAGQMGEHF
+73 AGQPLSRRVCRRFHGAGF
-85 FVEPASANRY
+85 SPIRVAWPQRLFY
-95 RVVFVGASTVQGF
+95 RQCW
-108 PHPRRLAAASFLQ
+108 R
-121 AMLADAWP
+121 DAWP
-129 EREVE
+129 DRDVE

-172 YGLYGVGQYQ
+172 YGLYGAGRYQ
-182 RMKYFLRQLHL
+182 RLKYFLRQLHL
-193 THLVDGLIESIGT
+193 THLVDGLLGGIGA

-211 DLIKMAAARGE
+211 DLIKMAAVRGE
-222 VPLHSSGRATAERNL
+222 VPLHSPGRAMTEQNL
-237 RDNLQ
+237 RDNLR

-275 DEAWKAQVEQA
+275 GEEWKVQVEQA
-286 AQVLTRGYVAPE
+286 AQVLTRGYVAPD
-298 DAEGALQQLEQA
+298 DAEDALQQLEQA
-310 VALSSE
+310 AALSSE

-356 AHNAVIRAVAKEHGA
+356 AHNAVIRAVAKEHGT

-383 APAQGVGW
+383 APEQGVGW

-404 QVLLARTVLHS
+404 QALLARTVLHS
-415 VAELQNIDL
+415 VAELEAIDL

-437 GDLPVERVVAY
+437 GDLPVERMVAY

-477 EGQRLSLG
+477 EGQRLSPG

-493 MEQGFDL
+493 TQK
-500 RLRRAQSSRSAEG
+500 Q
-513 RQGPLVL
+513 QGPLVL

-526 FTERDF
+526 FTEGDF
-532 VRAQVHYAA
+532 ARAQVHYAA
-541 ARREVPFTRRG
+541 ARREMPFTRRG
-552 LWAAVQWGWCIKMQ
+552 LWAAVQWGWCLKMQ
-566 GMALTDGQRDEVRAA
+566 EMALTDGQRDEVRVA

-589 HDPAVGASFVDFVK
+589 HDPAVGASFVDFAK
-603 GQLYHLLEERDPALL
+603 GQLYHLLGERDPALL
-618 HLERAFLAEDFRR
+618 HLERAFGDEDFRR

-641 AVELVWAGRVEDARE
+641 AAELVWAGRVEDARE
-656 YARLVGGEVGQEERF
+656 YARLVGGEVGQEAHF
-671 LRIVEAQLTP
+671 LRIVEDQHIAWIGE

>member
-1 MVSAKNRI
+1 MSRI
-9 WLLRLAT
+9 WFLRLAT
-16 AAVGVALVVG
+16 VAVGVALVVVA
-26 TEGLLR
+26 EGLLR

-42 VVTLAVDEATG
+42 VVTLAEDEVTG
-53 ESLHATSRFYAQ
+53 ESLRATSRFYAQ

-85 FVEPASANRY
+85 FVEPAPVNRY

-121 AMLADAWP
+121 AMLEDAWP

-149 QVVEDALVLSPD
+149 QVIEDALVLSPD

-172 YGLYGVGQYQ
+172 YGLYGAGRYQ
-182 RMKYFLRQLHL
+182 RLKYFLRQLHL
-193 THLVDGLIESIGT
+193 THLVDGLLGSIGT
-206 KDEPT
+206 RDEPT

-222 VPLHSSGRATAERNL
+222 VPLHGPGRATAEQNL
-237 RDNLQ
+237 RDNLR

-275 DEAWKAQVEQA
+275 DGGAWKAQVAQA
-286 AQVLTRGYVAPE
+286 AQILTRGYVAPD
-298 DAEGALQQLEQA
+298 DAEDALQQLEQA
-310 VALSSE
+310 AALSSE

-326 ALERLGRDAQ
+326 ALERLGRDAE

-356 AHNAVIRAVAKEHGA
+356 VHNAVIRAVAKEHGV
-371 VLADVEAAFADA
+371 VLADVEAAFVNA

-404 QVLLARTVLHS
+404 QALLARTVLHS
-415 VAELQNIDL
+415 VAGLQDIDL

-437 GDLPVERVVAY
+437 GDLPVERVVVY

-459 LHQYNGHNV
+459 LHQYNGHNA

-493 MEQGFDL
+493 MEQG
-500 RLRRAQSSRSAEG
+500 

-526 FTERDF
+526 FIERDF
-532 VRAQVHYAA
+532 ARAQVHYAA
-541 ARREVPFTRRG
+541 ALREVPFTQRG

-566 GMALTDGQRDEVRAA
+566 GMVLSDEQRDELRVA

-589 HDPAVGASFVDFVK
+589 HDPAVGTSFVDFVK
-603 GQLYHLLEERDPALL
+603 GQLYHLLAEHDPALL

-656 YARLVGGEVGQEERF
+656 YARLVGEEVGQEAHF
-671 LRIVEAQLTP
+671 LRIVEDQLRP

>member
-1 MVSAKNRI
+1 MSRI
-9 WLLRLAT
+9 WFLRLAT
-16 AAVGVALVVG
+16 VAVGVALVVVA
-26 TEGLLR
+26 EGLVR

-42 VVTLAVDEATG
+42 VVTLAEDEATG
-53 ESLHATSRFYAQ
+53 ESLRATSRFYAQ

-85 FVEPASANRY
+85 FVEPAPANRY

-172 YGLYGVGQYQ
+172 YGLYGAGRYQ
-182 RMKYFLRQLHL
+182 RLQYFLRQLHL
-193 THLVDGLIESIGT
+193 THLVDGLIGGIGT
-206 KDEPT
+206 RDEPME
-211 DLIKMAAARGE
+211 LIKMAAARGE
-222 VPLHSSGRATAERNL
+222 VPLHSSGRATAEQNL
-237 RDNLQ
+237 RDNLR

-247 CERAQVPLVLCTIV
+247 CERAQVPLVLCTVV

-275 DEAWKAQVEQA
+275 DEVWKERVEQA

-298 DAEGALQQLEQA
+298 DAEDALQRLEQA
-310 VALSSE
+310 AALSSE

-356 AHNAVIRAVAKEHGA
+356 AHNAVIRAVAAEHGA
-371 VLADVEAAFADA
+371 VLADVEAAFAEA

-415 VAELQNIDL
+415 IAGLQDIDL
-424 GLLRSAEAYRRDL
+424 GLLRSAEAYRRTL

-493 MEQGFDL
+493 IEQGFDL

-532 VRAQVHYAA
+532 ARAQVYYAA

-566 GMALTDGQRDEVRAA
+566 GMVFTDGQRDEVCAA
-581 LKQAGFLA
+581 LKQARFLA
-589 HDPAVGASFVDFVK
+589 HDPAVGAAFVDFVK
-603 GQLYHLLEERDPALL
+603 GQLYHLLGERDPALL
-618 HLERAFLAEDFRR
+618 HLERTFLAEDFRR

-641 AVELVWAGRVEDARE
+641 AFELVWAGRVEDARE
-656 YARLVGGEVGQEERF
+656 YARLVGG
-671 LRIVEAQLTP
+671 

>member
-1 MVSAKNRI
+1 MAATNRV
-9 WLLRLAT
+9 WLFRLAT
-16 AAVGVALVVG
+16 LVVGAALVVG
-26 TEGLLR
+26 VEGLLR

-42 VVTLAVDEATG
+42 VVTLAEDEASG
-53 ESLHATSRFYAQ
+53 ESLYATSRFYAQ

-85 FVEPASANRY
+85 FVEPAPANRY

-172 YGLYGVGQYQ
+172 YGLYGAGRNQ
-182 RMKYFLRQLHL
+182 RLQYFLRQLHL
-193 THLVDGLIESIGT
+193 THLVDRLLGGIGT
-206 KDEPT
+206 RDEPT
-211 DLIKMAAARGE
+211 DLIKMVAARGE
-222 VPLHSSGRATAERNL
+222 VPLHGPGRATAEQSL
-237 RDNLQ
+237 RDNLR
-242 RVSRL
+242 RVSQL

-275 DEAWKAQVEQA
+275 DEAWKARVEQA
-286 AQVLTRGYVAPE
+286 AQVLTQGYVAPE
-298 DAEGALQQLEQA
+298 DAKGALQQLEQA
-310 VALSSE
+310 AALSSE

-326 ALERLGRDAQ
+326 ALERLGRATE

-347 DTMPWRAPT
+347 DIMPWRAPT

-371 VLADVEAAFADA
+371 VLADVEVAFVDA
-383 APAQGVGW
+383 APTQGVGW

-404 QVLLARTVLHS
+404 QALLARTVLHS
-415 VAELQNIDL
+415 IAALEAIDL

-459 LHQYNGHNV
+459 LHQYNGHNA

-493 MEQGFDL
+493 IE
-500 RLRRAQSSRSAEG
+500 
-513 RQGPLVL
+513 QGPLVL

-532 VRAQVHYAA
+532 ARAQVHYAA
-541 ARREVPFTRRG
+541 ALREVPFTRRG

-566 GMALTDGQRDEVRAA
+566 EMALTDKQRDEVRAA

-589 HDPAVGASFVDFVK
+589 HDPAVGASFADFVK
-603 GQLYHLLEERDPALL
+603 GQLYHLLAEHDPALL

-656 YARLVGGEVGQEERF
+656 YARLVGGEVGQEAHF
-671 LRIVEAQLTP
+671 LRIVEDQLRP

>member
-1 MVSAKNRI
+1 MSRI
-9 WLLRLAT
+9 WFLRLAT
-16 AAVGVALVVG
+16 VAVGVALVVG
-26 TEGLLR
+26 VEGLLR

-42 VVTLAVDEATG
+42 VVTLAEDEATG

-65 RFFAQYKG
+65 RFFTQYKG

-85 FVEPASANRY
+85 FVEPAPANRY

-121 AMLADAWP
+121 EMLADAWP

-172 YGLYGVGQYQ
+172 YGLYGVGRYQ
-182 RMKYFLRQLHL
+182 RLKYFLRQLRL
-193 THLVDGLIESIGT
+193 THLVDGLLGGIGT
-206 KDEPT
+206 RDEPT

-222 VPLHSSGRATAERNL
+222 VPLHGPGRAAAEQNL
-237 RDNLQ
+237 RDNLR
-242 RVSRL
+242 RVSQL

-275 DEAWKAQVEQA
+275 DEAWKARVEQA
-286 AQVLTRGYVAPE
+286 AQAMTRGYVAPD
-298 DAEGALQQLEQA
+298 DAEDALQQLEQA
-310 VALSSE
+310 AALSSE

-356 AHNAVIRAVAKEHGA
+356 AHNAVIRAVAKEHGV
-371 VLADVEAAFADA
+371 VLADVEAAFVNA

-404 QVLLARTVLHS
+404 QALLARTVLYS
-415 VAELQNIDL
+415 VAGLQDIDL

-459 LHQYNGHNV
+459 LHQYNGHNA

-500 RLRRAQSSRSAEG
+500 SSAEG

-532 VRAQVHYAA
+532 ARAQVHYAA

-566 GMALTDGQRDEVRAA
+566 GMMLTDGQRDEVGVA

-603 GQLYHLLEERDPALL
+603 GQLYHLLGERDPALL

-641 AVELVWAGRVEDARE
+641 AFELVWAGRVEEARE
-656 YARLVGGEVGQEERF
+656 YARLVGGEVGQEAYF
-671 LRIVEAQLTP
+671 LRIVEGQLRP

>member
-1 MVSAKNRI
+1 MTNRT
-9 WLLRLAT
+9 WFLRLVALG
-16 AAVGVALVVG
+16 VGVALVVVA
-26 TEGLLR
+26 EGLLR
-32 LVPGLGPSPL
+32 FVPGLGPSPL
-42 VVTLAVDEATG
+42 VVTLVEDEGTG

-85 FVEPASANRY
+85 FVEPAPANRY

-172 YGLYGVGQYQ
+172 YGLYGAGRYHRLQF
-182 RMKYFLRQLHL
+182 FLRQLHL
-193 THLVDGLIESIGT
+193 THLVDGLLGGIGAR
-206 KDEPT
+206 DEPT

-222 VPLHSSGRATAERNL
+222 VPLHGPGRAMAEQNL
-237 RDNLQ
+237 RDNLR
-242 RVSRL
+242 RVARV

-275 DEAWKAQVEQA
+275 GEAWKARVEQA
-286 AQVLTRGYVAPE
+286 AQVLTRGYVAPD
-298 DAEGALQQLEQA
+298 DAEDALQQLEQA
-310 VALSSE
+310 AALASE

-326 ALERLGRDAQ
+326 ALERLGREAQ

-404 QVLLARTVLHS
+404 QALLARTVLHS
-415 VAELQNIDL
+415 VAALQAIDL
-424 GLLRSAEAYRRDL
+424 ELLRSAEVYRRDL

-459 LHQYNGHNV
+459 LHQYNGHNA

-493 MEQGFDL
+493 IEQ
-500 RLRRAQSSRSAEG
+500 G

-526 FTERDF
+526 FSERDF
-532 VRAQVHYAA
+532 ARAQVHYAA
-541 ARREVPFTRRG
+541 RVVG
-552 LWAAVQWGWCIKMQ
+552 G
-566 GMALTDGQRDEVRAA
+566 G
-581 LKQAGFLA
+581 
-589 HDPAVGASFVDFVK
+589 AVGVVHQD
-603 GQLYHLLEERDPALL
+603 
-618 HLERAFLAEDFRR
+618 
-631 RYALSLFQAL
+631 
-641 AVELVWAGRVEDARE
+641 AGDGAYR
-656 YARLVGGEVGQEERF
+656 
-671 LRIVEAQLTP
+671 

>member
-1 MVSAKNRI
+1 MVKATTRV
-9 WLLRLAT
+9 WVLRLAT
-16 AAVGVALVVG
+16 VAVGVALVMG
-26 TEGLLR
+26 AEGLLR

-42 VVTLAVDEATG
+42 VVTLVEDEATG

-65 RFFAQYKG
+65 RFFTQYKG

-85 FVEPASANRY
+85 FVEPEPANRY
-95 RVVFVGASTVQGF
+95 RVVFIGASTVQGF
-108 PHPRRLAAASFLQ
+108 PFPRRLAAASFLQ
-121 AMLADAWP
+121 AMLADVWP
-129 EREVE
+129 ERDVE

-149 QVVEDALVLSPD
+149 QAVEDALGLSPD

-172 YGLYGVGQYQ
+172 YGLYGAGRYQ
-182 RMKYFLRQLHL
+182 GLKYFLRQLHL
-193 THLVDGLIESIGT
+193 THLVDGLLGGIGS

-211 DLIKMAAARGE
+211 DLIKMAATRGE
-222 VPLHSSGRATAERNL
+222 VPLHSSGRVMAEQNL
-237 RDNLQ
+237 RNNLQ

-247 CERAQVPLVLCTIV
+247 CERAQVPLVLCTVV

-310 VALSSE
+310 AALASE

-326 ALERLGRDAQ
+326 ALERLGRDAE

-356 AHNAVIRAVAKEHGA
+356 AHNAVIRAVAAEHGA
-371 VLADVEAAFADA
+371 ALADVEAAFADA

-404 QVLLARTVLHS
+404 QALLARTVLHS
-415 VAELQNIDL
+415 VAELETIDL
-424 GLLRSAEAYRRDL
+424 GLLRNAEAYRRDL

-459 LHQYNGHNV
+459 LHQYNGHNAL
-468 RYLKQLAAM
+468 YLKQLAAI

-493 MEQGFDL
+493 IEQ
-500 RLRRAQSSRSAEG
+500 G

-526 FTERDF
+526 FTARDF
-532 VRAQVHYAA
+532 ARAQVHYAA
-541 ARREVPFTRRG
+541 ALREVPFTRRG

-566 GMALTDGQRDEVRAA
+566 GMVLTDGQREEVRAA

-589 HDPAVGASFVDFVK
+589 HDPAVGASFVNFIK
-603 GQLYHLLEERDPALL
+603 GQLYHLLAEHDPALL
-618 HLERAFLAEDFRR
+618 HLERAFLDEDFRR

-656 YARLVGGEVGQEERF
+656 YARLVGGEVGQEAHF
-671 LRIVEAQLTP
+671 LRIVEGQRTP

>member
-1 MVSAKNRI
+1 MTTRV
-9 WLLRLAT
+9 WFLRLVALG
-16 AAVGVALVVG
+16 VGVALVVVA
-26 TEGLLR
+26 EGLLR
-32 LVPGLGPSPL
+32 LVPGLGPAPL
-42 VVTLAVDEATG
+42 VVTLVEDEATG

-85 FVEPASANRY
+85 FVEPAPANRY
-95 RVVFVGASTVQGF
+95 RIVFVGASTVQGF

-172 YGLYGVGQYQ
+172 YGLYGAGRYHRLQ
-182 RMKYFLRQLHL
+182 YFLRQLHL
-193 THLVDGLIESIGT
+193 THLVDGLLGGIGAR
-206 KDEPT
+206 DEPT

-222 VPLHSSGRATAERNL
+222 VPLHGPGRAMAEQNL
-237 RDNLQ
+237 RDNLR
-242 RVSRL
+242 RVGRV

-275 DEAWKAQVEQA
+275 GEGWKARVEQA
-286 AQVLTRGYVAPE
+286 AQLLTRGYVAPD
-298 DAEGALQQLEQA
+298 DAEDALQQLEQA
-310 VALSSE
+310 AALASE

-371 VLADVEAAFADA
+371 VLADVEAAFAAA

-404 QVLLARTVLHS
+404 QALLARTVLHS
-415 VAELQNIDL
+415 VAELQAIDL
-424 GLLRSAEAYRRDL
+424 GLLRSAEAYRRAL
-437 GDLPVERVVAY
+437 GDLPVERMVAY

-459 LHQYNGHNV
+459 LHQYNGHNA

-477 EGQRLSLG
+477 EGQRLSSG

-493 MEQGFDL
+493 MQ
-500 RLRRAQSSRSAEG
+500 
-513 RQGPLVL
+513 QGPLVL

-526 FTERDF
+526 FSEQDF
-532 VRAQVHYAA
+532 ARAQVYYAA

-552 LWAAVQWGWCIKMQ
+552 LWAVQWGWCIKMQ

-581 LKQAGFLA
+581 LKRAGFLA
-589 HDPAVGASFVDFVK
+589 HDPAVGASFVDFAK
-603 GQLYHLLEERDPALL
+603 GQLYHLLAEHDPALV

-641 AVELVWAGRVEDARE
+641 AFELVWAERVEDARE
-656 YARLVGGEVGQEERF
+656 YARLVGGEVGQEAHF
-671 LRIVEAQLTP
+671 LRMVEAQLTP

>member
-1 MVSAKNRI
+1 MTNRV
-9 WLLRLAT
+9 WFLRLA
-16 AAVGVALVVG
+16 ALAIGAALVVAA
-26 TEGLLR
+26 EGLLR
-32 LVPGLGPSPL
+32 LVPRLGPSPL
-42 VVTLAVDEATG
+42 VATLVEDEATG
-53 ESLHATSRFYAQ
+53 ESLRATSRFYAQ
-65 RFFAQYKG
+65 RFFTQYKG

-85 FVEPASANRY
+85 FVEPAPANRY

-108 PHPRRLAAASFLQ
+108 PHPRRLSAASFLQ

-134 VVNLGITSIASFAVA
+134 VINLGITSIASFAVA

-172 YGLYGVGQYQ
+172 YGLYGAGRHQ
-182 RMKYFLRQLHL
+182 RLQYFLRQLHL
-193 THLVDGLIESIGT
+193 THLVDRLLGGIRARN
-206 KDEPT
+206 EPT
-211 DLIKMAAARGE
+211 DLIKMAALRGE
-222 VPLHSSGRATAERNL
+222 VPLHGPGRATAEQNL
-237 RDNLQ
+237 RDNLR

-247 CERAQVPLVLCTIV
+247 CARAQVPLVLCTIA

-275 DEAWKAQVEQA
+275 GEAWKAQVEPA
-286 AQVLTRGYVAPE
+286 ARLLTRGYIAPE
-298 DAEGALQQLEQA
+298 DAEDALQQLEQA
-310 VALSSE
+310 AALASE
-316 HAWLWYLQGR
+316 HAWLCYLQGR

-371 VLADVEAAFADA
+371 ALADVEAAFAA
-383 APAQGVGW
+383 VAPAPGVGW
-391 EWMVDHVHFSVAG
+391 EWMADHVHFSVAG
-404 QVLLARTVLHS
+404 QALLAQTILHS
-415 VAELQNIDL
+415 VAQLQAIDL
-424 GLLRSAEAYRRDL
+424 GLLRSEAAYRRAL

-448 NKMGAMLAQAP
+448 NKMAAMLAQAP

-468 RYLKQLAAM
+468 RYLEQLAAM
-477 EGQRLSLG
+477 EGQRLSPG

-493 MEQGFDL
+493 MQQG
-500 RLRRAQSSRSAEG
+500 Q
-513 RQGPLVL
+513 QGPLVL
-520 AVADQL
+520 TVANQL
-526 FTERDF
+526 FAERDF
-532 VRAQVHYAA
+532 ARAQVHYAA

-552 LWAAVQWGWCIKMQ
+552 LWAAVQWVWCVKMQ
-566 GMALTDGQRDEVRAA
+566 GMALTEGQQDEVQAA
-581 LKQAGFLA
+581 LKQAEFLA

-603 GQLYHLLEERDPALL
+603 GQLYHLLSERDRALI

-641 AVELVWAGRVEDARE
+641 AVELVWAGRVDDARE
-656 YARLVGGEVGQEERF
+656 CARLIGGEVGQEAHF
-671 LRIVEAQLTP
+671 LQIVEAQLRP